1 MHLSTLPQSHP
12 FMAGVEVVEVVG
24 DDVNINVVISF
35 YLFHG
40 KREVT

>member
-12 FMAGVEVVEVVG
+12 FMAGVDEVVEVVG

-40 KREVT
+40 